1 MKLYLQMG
9 HGMGSLANSLVQKWG
24 EGVVILS
31 PRDQTSEALLSSS
44 KKIKS
49 FGGEVI
55 VDPQF
60 YLPRSNHHRLNHHSY
75 WPTNYTTSDAIS
87 DEVKQMIDSLIVD
100 YNTPLNTS
108 FFILPGCLA
117 SKIDDQWCS
126 YHESIVNYGISKIKD
141 KPVFATVALSYEVV
155 QSEDEV
161 HKLLECISSWD
172 VEGFYIVPERPRGEY
187 LTQDPV
193 WLLNLMDLCSAL
205 HHAKKKVVVGYS
217 NHQLFPLVLT
227 GIEGMASGNWVNV
240 RNFSRDRFSN
250 PEDSDM
256 RNSIWYYCPQ
266 ALSEY
271 QLRFLD
277 MAKTNGVLNLL
288 KTADSFDSQ
297 DAEILFS
304 GAQPSGTG
312 FQRTKSFFHYLHTLK
327 IQTDN
332 LKKATYQ
339 ETKDNLSVIYNT
351 ASEILSTVRPK
362 GVRGKYRDFSEVLDV
377 NLSAVDSFDSLRGF
391 VMRKI
396 W

>member
-1 MKLYLQMG
+1 MG
-9 HGMGSLANSLVQKWG
+9 HGMGLLANNLVQKWG

-31 PRDQTSEALLSSS
+31 PRDQTAEALLASS
-44 KKIKS
+44 KKILS
-49 FGGEVI
+49 LGGQVV

-75 WPTNYTTSDAIS
+75 WPTSYTTAESIG
-87 DEVKQMIDSLIVD
+87 DEIKDMIDKLITD
-100 YNTPLNTS
+100 YDSPLQTS

-117 SKIDDQWCS
+117 KQIDDQWCS
-126 YHESIVNYGISKIKD
+126 YHQSIVDYGKAKVSD
-141 KPVFATVALSYEVV
+141 KPIFATVALSYEVV
-155 QSEDEV
+155 QSEDEI
-161 HKLLECISSWD
+161 HKLLECISSWKVD
-172 VEGFYIVPERPRGEY
+172 GFYIVPERPRGEY
-187 LTQDPV
+187 LTQDPI

-205 HHAKKKVVVGYS
+205 YHIKKRVVVGYS
-217 NHQLFPLVLT
+217 NHQLFPLVLS
-227 GIEGMASGNWVNV
+227 GVEAIASGNWVNV
-240 RNFSRDRFSN
+240 RNFSLGRFSN
-250 PEDSDM
+250 PEESDM
-256 RNSIWYYCPQ
+256 RNSVWYYCPQ

-288 KTADSFDSQ
+288 KTSSTFDSQ

-304 GAQPSGTG
+304 GAQPSTTG
-312 FQRTKSFFHYLHTLK
+312 FQITKSFFHYLHTLK
-327 IQTDN
+327 IQIDN
-332 LKKATYQ
+332 LKRATYQ
-339 ETKDNLSVIYNT
+339 ETKDNISVIYNT

-377 NLSAVDSFDSLRGF
+377 NLSAVDSFDNLRGF